1 MGMLAWVVMGLAVWH
16 FTIWLPDHFW
26 GGIVGA
32 LIGSIVGAI
41 VIGLAIH
48 GFSIPGT
55 RDTHLIT
62 AIEGIPGSLIGMA
75 VVYAVGLRRGPA
87 QGDVPPAPP
96 APPVRRRRPAAG

>member
-1 MGMLAWVVMGLAVWH
+1 MGLLAWVIMGLAVWH
-16 FTIWLPDHFW
+16 FTIWLSDHFW

-32 LIGSIVGAI
+32 FIGSIIGAI

-55 RDTHLIT
+55 RATHLVT

-75 VVYAVGLRRGPA
+75 LVYAEGMRRERAAGPD
-87 QGDVPPAPP
+87 GSPPPATG
-96 APPVRRRRPAAG
+96 RRRTAPAR